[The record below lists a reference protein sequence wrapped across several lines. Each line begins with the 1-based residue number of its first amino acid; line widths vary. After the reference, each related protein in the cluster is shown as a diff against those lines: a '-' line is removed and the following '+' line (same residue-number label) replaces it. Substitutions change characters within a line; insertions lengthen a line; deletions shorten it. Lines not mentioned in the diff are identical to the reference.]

1 MMADGTYEIVLEG
14 IRALFL
20 IGIPVLLA
28 VSLVGTIVA
37 ALQAATTITEP
48 AIGYAA
54 RVAAL
59 VVLLYFLFPA
69 FSRICT
75 KLALL
80 AFQ

>member
-1 MMADGTYEIVLEG
+1 MMADGLYEVLMEG
-14 IRALFL
+14 VKALFL
-20 IGIPVLLA
+20 IGVPVVLA
-28 VSLVGTIVA
+28 ISIVGTIVA

-54 RVAAL
+54 RLAAL
-59 VVLLYFLFPA
+59 IALLYFLFPA
-69 FSRICT
+69 FSRTCT